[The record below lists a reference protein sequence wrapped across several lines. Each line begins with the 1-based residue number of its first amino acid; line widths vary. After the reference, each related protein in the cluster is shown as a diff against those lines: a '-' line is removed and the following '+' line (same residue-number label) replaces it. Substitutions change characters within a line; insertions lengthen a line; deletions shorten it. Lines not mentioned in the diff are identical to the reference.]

1 MKALCVILN
10 PRAGRGMAGRR
21 CSELERALQAAGLEY
36 ILLQTEGAGSAQA
49 HARRAIAQGATRLV
63 AVGGDGTLNGVA
75 SAILASEAPAGS
87 VALGIVP
94 VGTGNDFIK
103 SLSGFVPNDI
113 AGGVARLAAGH
124 TQRIDAGRVRV
135 AGSARDDGS
144 YYFLNNLALG
154 IDAHVA
160 AESHNVP
167 LLRGTLAY
175 LGGAVRALFT
185 YQMRPMLLRF
195 AGHERQQ
202 AWLLATIA
210 NGRCQGGGFWL
221 TPQAQLDD
229 GCFDLCLVEKLAPHQ
244 MPTYILRAMRGAHTG
259 LPRVHMA
266 QASAIEVVYST
277 PALVVTDGE
286 TIARDAQRLQVEL
299 LPHALAFIV

>member
-1 MKALCVILN
+1 MNAFCVILN
-10 PRAGRGMAGRR
+10 PRAGRGMGGQR
-21 CSELERALQAAGLEY
+21 CGELERALQAAALEY
-36 ILLQTEGAGSAQA
+36 TLLQTDSAGSAPTL
-49 HARRAIAQGATRLV
+49 ARRAMAQGYTRLV

-75 SAILASEAPAGS
+75 SAILESAAPAGS

-94 VGTGNDFIK
+94 MGTGNDFIK
-103 SLSGFVPNDI
+103 SLPGFVPNDI
-113 AGGVARLAAGH
+113 AGGVARLAACH
-124 TQRIDAGRVRV
+124 TQRIDAGSVRV
-135 AGSARDDGS
+135 AGSAQNDGC

-185 YQMRPMLLRF
+185 YRTRPVLLRF
-195 AGHERQQ
+195 AGRELQQ
-202 AWLLATIA
+202 PWLLATIA

-221 TPQAQLDD
+221 TPQAQLAD
-229 GCFDLCLVEKLAPHQ
+229 GCFDLCLVEKLALHQ
-244 MPTYILRAMRGAHTG
+244 MPAYILRAMRGAHTR

-266 QASAIEVVYST
+266 QASAIEVVYSA

-286 TIARDAQRLQVEL
+286 TIASDAQHLQVEL